1 VLAAAALP
9 DSSRAYVGSFYLDNL
24 GNVCPQVTVITTSN
38 NTVKTSIAVPGFPA
52 YSFCADPTQTR
63 FRLNMAAGGDSSRV
77 YLASCDGGNVNI
89 IDTSTDTYILN
100 TPAPYSVRPPVSG
113 GTLNPPQNPVFM
125 IAGP

>member
-1 VLAAAALP
+1 
-9 DSSRAYVGSFYLDNL
+9 
-24 GNVCPQVTVITTSN
+24 
-38 NTVKTSIAVPGFPA
+38 
-52 YSFCADPTQTR
+52 
-63 FRLNMAAGGDSSRV
+63 MAAGGDSSRV

-100 TPAPYSVRPPVSG
+100 VPAPYSVRPPVSG